1 CWPTTVGLR
10 PTNAKRIMSNDSLA
24 MFRDKLIVSRVI
36 NYYEIADLPQ
46 PWGPLSCESE
56 SWSTRINERRH
67 GKLPQLHQASVRAKS
82 ARELCAEP
90 PRSAA
95 HAYDCRLI
103 LQRSRPRELLHL
115 RPEPAGRL
123 ADHR

>member
-10 PTNAKRIMSNDSLA
+10 PTNAKRITNNDSFA

-56 SWSTRINERRH
+56 SWSTRINERLH
-67 GKLPQLHQASVRAKS
+67 GKLPQLHQAFVRAKT

-95 HAYDCRLI
+95 RAYDCRLI
-103 LQRSRPRELLHL
+103 IQRSRPRELLRL
-115 RPEPAGRL
+115 RWEPAGPF
-123 ADHR
+123 ADRR